1 MPVNRVPG
9 SLLNKVP
16 QVPKYLEFPSSLSAS
31 SITVSWVAWV
41 IDCLECH
48 NAPVPTKCLKSAQAG
63 QSFGYFFVRINKSV
77 RNTALTE
84 WFSCK
89 NCWIIVLHK
98 WIILLYL
105 NTRKQYPSGG
115 VGRAY
120 LIYIFQNT
128 HQKWLFFLKE
138 HFSLI
143 LQWTA
148 FNNQA
153 LISSKIRVCWLN
165 SFFFSYIKLC
175 WWTPY

>member
-1 MPVNRVPG
+1 MFKMPVNRVPG

-41 IDCLECH
+41 IDCH

>member
-1 MPVNRVPG
+1 MFKMPVNRVPG

-31 SITVSWVAWV
+31 SIIVSWVGWV
-41 IDCLECH
+41 IDCH

-63 QSFGYFFVRINKSV
+63 QSFGYFFVLINKSV

-128 HQKWLFFLKE
+128 HQKWLFFLMVQ
-138 HFSLI
+138 FSLI
-143 LQWTA
+143 L
-148 FNNQA
+148 
-153 LISSKIRVCWLN
+153 
-165 SFFFSYIKLC
+165 
-175 WWTPY
+175 

>member
-9 SLLNKVP
+9 SLQNKVP
-16 QVPKYLEFPSSLSAS
+16 QVPKCLEFSSSLSAS
-31 SITVSWVAWV
+31 SITGSWVAWV
-41 IDCLECH
+41 IDCLECQ
-48 NAPVPTKCLKSAQAG
+48 NAPVPTKCQESAQVG

>member
-1 MPVNRVPG
+1 MFKMPVNRVPG

-41 IDCLECH
+41 IDCH

-77 RNTALTE
+77 RNTALTK

-128 HQKWLFFLKE
+128 HQKWLFFLMAQ
-138 HFSLI
+138 FSLI
-143 LQWTA
+143 L
-148 FNNQA
+148 
-153 LISSKIRVCWLN
+153 
-165 SFFFSYIKLC
+165 
-175 WWTPY
+175 

>member
-1 MPVNRVPG
+1 MFKMPVNRVPG

-31 SITVSWVAWV
+31 SIIVSWVAWV
-41 IDCLECH
+41 IDCH

-105 NTRKQYPSGG
+105 NTRKQCPSGG

-128 HQKWLFFLKE
+128 HQKWLFFLMAQ
-138 HFSLI
+138 FSLM
-143 LQWTA
+143 L
-148 FNNQA
+148 
-153 LISSKIRVCWLN
+153 
-165 SFFFSYIKLC
+165 
-175 WWTPY
+175 

>member
-1 MPVNRVPG
+1 MFKMPVNRVPG

-41 IDCLECH
+41 IDCH

-128 HQKWLFFLKE
+128 HQNGT
-138 HFSLI
+138 I
-143 LQWTA
+143 
-148 FNNQA
+148 FNGTIFINIIMDSIQQPGVNF
-153 LISSKIRVCWLN
+153 I
-165 SFFFSYIKLC
+165 
-175 WWTPY
+175 

>member
-1 MPVNRVPG
+1 MFKMPVNRVPG

-128 HQKWLFFLKE
+128 HQKWLFFLMAQ
-138 HFSLI
+138 FSLM
-143 LQWTA
+143 L
-148 FNNQA
+148 
-153 LISSKIRVCWLN
+153 
-165 SFFFSYIKLC
+165 
-175 WWTPY
+175 